1 MDIVTYGYSIA
12 GSHAKSRTETMHR
25 LLKSSTYL
33 VGSHATS
40 KTGSIK
46 EVVTYK
52 KPTPKE
58 VISLKK
64 QHQGN

>member
-1 MDIVTYGYSIA
+1 MTYGYSTA

-25 LLKSSTYL
+25 LLKSPTYL

-52 KPTPKE
+52 NSTSKE
-58 VISLKK
+58 VIS
-64 QHQGN
+64 